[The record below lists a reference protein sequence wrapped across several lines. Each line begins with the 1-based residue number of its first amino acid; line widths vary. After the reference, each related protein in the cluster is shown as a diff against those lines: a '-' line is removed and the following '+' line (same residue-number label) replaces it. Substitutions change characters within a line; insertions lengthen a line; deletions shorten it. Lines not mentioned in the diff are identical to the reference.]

1 MSQWIHAY
9 WNWPYMLKLKANIE
23 DEGRIIDLANYG
35 LVWFHDLSL
44 APGDK
49 PEIDNADETLLKD
62 LP

>member
-1 MSQWIHAY
+1 
-9 WNWPYMLKLKANIE
+9 MLKLNANIE

-35 LVWFHDLSL
+35 LVWFYDLSL

-49 PEIDNADETLLKD
+49 PEIDNASETLLKD